1 MCSVQKVREVMKNRD
16 RLCIMCILGG
26 AISCSTVKAK
36 FFFCDEH
43 DFWMFYK
50 SDSVGKSWGWG
61 ALGFN
66 VGSDS
71 SYKYLHHL
79 GSSG

>member
-1 MCSVQKVREVMKNRD
+1 MLDGESEN
-16 RLCIMCILGG
+16 
-26 AISCSTVKAK
+26 
-36 FFFCDEH
+36 FFCDEH
-43 DFWMFYK
+43 DLWMFYK